1 MPISVVLADDDVMEV
16 MEPGTHGS
24 TFGGNPLAAAVG
36 LEAIQII
43 KDEKLVENSYT
54 MGEYFRNTI
63 NKFNTTLNITCRGK
77 GLLNAIEFENKD
89 ITVKVSIELQ
99 KRGLLAKST
108 RDNVLRLSPP
118 LIIHKTQM
126 DQALDILHDT
136 FTTL

>member
-43 KDEKLVENSYT
+43 KDEKLVENSYK

-63 NKFNTTLNITCRGK
+63 NKFNTPLNITCRGK

-89 ITVKVSIELQ
+89 ITEKVSIALQ
-99 KRGLLAKST
+99 RRRLLAKST

-118 LIIHKTQM
+118 LIIHKTQI

-136 FTTL
+136 LTTL